1 MSSERG
7 YEAGTDRLR
16 LLVLLSGVRPARIGR
31 WKGRARN
38 RIQEPPRREG
48 SMADAPFDTIESA
61 HDFVRLLWE
70 EVLRAEGEILDDIA
84 LAGAA
89 DAARRLDALRL
100 VHYKLTQ
107 LNDHLSASSRILNDL
122 RALRRLLTA
131 ERSQPHRFATLPASD
146 MNAPGLSAV

>member
-1 MSSERG
+1 
-7 YEAGTDRLR
+7 
-16 LLVLLSGVRPARIGR
+16 
-31 WKGRARN
+31 
-38 RIQEPPRREG
+38 
-48 SMADAPFDTIESA
+48 MADAPFDTIESA

-131 ERSQPHRFATLPASD
+131 ERSQSHRFATLPASD